1 MKRPSPNLVTP
12 GPHGPVAHRSGPAA
26 RAIGAALVCVA
37 LAGCNEPLDFDL
49 RGNLGAFSTA
59 TAARGA
65 ALDRPQPDARGV
77 ISYPNY
83 QVVVARQ
90 GDTVRSIAQRLG
102 SDPAAIARFNGIDV
116 DTPLRRNEVL
126 ALPGRVSE
134 PAPGT
139 PGSIDLSTLAGRA
152 IDDAAPTPPDNSAIS
167 TQTLDPAPAPATA
180 PPQPD
185 TPGEPLRH
193 RVARGETAYTIARLY
208 QVPIRALADWNGLG
222 PDFAIREGQY
232 LLIPLTA
239 PDNRSASTAPLAAP
253 TRPGLRPSATP
264 TPPSASRPLPDEDVA
279 PANTPIANPDA
290 PLGSARSNAAMDMP
304 VEGRIIRTFAK
315 GRNDGL
321 DIAGTPGAAVRA
333 ARDGTIAAITSD
345 AEQVPI
351 IVVRHADNILTVYA
365 NVDGITV
372 SKGDTVARGQ
382 TIARLRSGDDAYL
395 HFEVREGFDSVDPT
409 PYLE

>member
-1 MKRPSPNLVTP
+1 MNRPFPESAPKSALALVTRTL
-12 GPHGPVAHRSGPAA
+12 AMAM
-26 RAIGAALVCVA
+26 VCAA

-83 QVVVARQ
+83 QVVVARK
-90 GDTVRSIAQRLG
+90 GETVRDIARRLG
-102 SDPAAIARFNGIDV
+102 TDAATIARFNGIDA
-116 DTPLRRNEVL
+116 DTPLRSNEIL

-152 IDDAAPTPPDNSAIS
+152 IDDAAPTPPETGTIT
-167 TQTLDPAPAPATA
+167 TQTLDPVAAAT
-180 PPQPD
+180 PPQPE

-208 QVPIRALADWNGLG
+208 QVPVKALAEWNGLG
-222 PDFAIREGQY
+222 PDFGIREGQY
-232 LLIPLTA
+232 LLIPLTT
-239 PDNRSASTAPLAAP
+239 PDTRSAAPAPQSAP
-253 TRPGLRPSATP
+253 TRPGTRPSATP
-264 TPPSASRPLPDEDVA
+264 VPPSASRPLPDEDVA
-279 PANTPIANPDA
+279 PANTPIADPVV
-290 PLGSARSNAAMDMP
+290 PLGRAQSNAAMDMP

-315 GRNDGL
+315 GRNDGI
-321 DIAGTPGAAVRA
+321 DIAGTPGASVRA

-351 IVVRHADNILTVYA
+351 IVVRHSDNILTVYA
-365 NVDGITV
+365 NVDDITV
-372 SKGDTVARGQ
+372 AKGDSVARGQ
-382 TIARLRSGDDAYL
+382 TIARLRAGDDAYV

-409 PYLE
+409 SYLE